1 MKPKQRKTRCQNEPS
16 RVNDV
21 VNDQR
26 SRSIVFVIV
35 ASPLGANGTWT
46 EQNETLLS
54 QRRGDVNVAV
64 VAVEFMSPQ
73 PRCHRRSQWGEQNVV
88 IYSVVRQGELGWGG
102 RCGEGKGDRHTD
114 AVSLMFLL
122 CFVTALYF
130 ALSLFLCLTLFGL
143 ILSTVCCF
151 VLNTL
156 TKIICRKV
164 YRPKMSSYVCI
175 TKVSK
180 STKEFSKI
188 SSRI

>member
-102 RCGEGKGDRHTD
+102 GRCGEGRQTYRCRLFNVLALLCHRSLPRSLSFS
-114 AVSLMFLL
+114 VSLSLAWYL
-122 CFVTALYF
+122 
-130 ALSLFLCLTLFGL
+130 ALSVVLFW
-143 ILSTVCCF
+143 I
-151 VLNTL
+151 
-156 TKIICRKV
+156 
-164 YRPKMSSYVCI
+164 P
-175 TKVSK
+175 
-180 STKEFSKI
+180 
-188 SSRI
+188 

>member
-1 MKPKQRKTRCQNEPS
+1 MKLKQRKTRCQNEPS

-54 QRRGDVNVAV
+54 QCRGDVNVAV

-88 IYSVVRQGELGWGG
+88 IYSVVRQGELGRGG
-102 RCGEGKGDRHTD
+102 RCGEGKGDRRTD

-122 CFVTALYF
+122 CFVTALYL
-130 ALSLFLCLTLFGL
+130 ALSLSVSLSLAWYLALSVVLFW
-143 ILSTVCCF
+143 I
-151 VLNTL
+151 
-156 TKIICRKV
+156 
-164 YRPKMSSYVCI
+164 P
-175 TKVSK
+175 
-180 STKEFSKI
+180 
-188 SSRI
+188 

>member
-1 MKPKQRKTRCQNEPS
+1 MKPKQRKNRCQNEPS
-16 RVNDV
+16 QVNDV

-88 IYSVVRQGELGWGG
+88 IYSVVRQWELGRGG
-102 RCGEGKGDRHTD
+102 RCGEGRQTYRCRLFNVL
-114 AVSLMFLL
+114 ALL
-122 CFVTALYF
+122 CHCSLLRSLSLSFSLSLAWYL
-130 ALSLFLCLTLFGL
+130 ALSVVLFW
-143 ILSTVCCF
+143 I
-151 VLNTL
+151 
-156 TKIICRKV
+156 
-164 YRPKMSSYVCI
+164 P
-175 TKVSK
+175 
-180 STKEFSKI
+180 
-188 SSRI
+188 